1 MTCCKQ
7 AQHAATQ
14 LDLYKGATKGMLP
27 HASSTSEQRTE
38 STIEVNAPHE
48 DIQTWRQKFDKG
60 CGQIHAHDVH
70 IRTCA
75 CHGCP
80 CGAESPKKTTRR
92 RRSLGSSATATATAT
107 ASAAN
112 AFHWQLDLLDGGL
125 HFLADKIRSLRHA
138 STQRMRLVP
147 PAWPYSF
154 ACTRRGF
161 AQRRR
166 RACPPMDSQPSLASL
181 G

>member
-60 CGQIHAHDVH
+60 CGQIHANDVY

-80 CGAESPKKTTRR
+80 CGAGSPKKTTRR
-92 RRSLGSSATATATAT
+92 RRSLGSSATMPG
-107 ASAAN
+107 SQHVKDHYLRRY
-112 AFHWQLDLLDGGL
+112 FEEVPHQQQLP
-125 HFLADKIRSLRHA
+125 
-138 STQRMRLVP
+138 STQERCMRGQRLSP
-147 PAWPYSF
+147 QRLSA
-154 ACTRRGF
+154 TRAGTV
-161 AQRRR
+161 
-166 RACPPMDSQPSLASL
+166 
-181 G
+181 